1 MLDLMEFI
9 SNSYKKML
17 IKILNKSF
25 VHFMSWKLIKTTQKC
40 LIFWNLL
47 GVLINKVLVK
57 KRFTNFDKWGKWR
70 LDPIFFLRIVKLKG
84 IIPKCLFF
92 FNKNNQK
99 FAAVKKKKSLRY
111 SDIKIF
117 FAPYRRKTANSTLK
131 VKQRM
136 ECLIVIFSKKDKK
149 KNNFIKVVLLFKNE
163 IKKN

>member
-57 KRFTNFDKWGKWR
+57 KRFTNFDTWGK
-70 LDPIFFLRIVKLKG
+70 
-84 IIPKCLFF
+84 
-92 FNKNNQK
+92 
-99 FAAVKKKKSLRY
+99 
-111 SDIKIF
+111 
-117 FAPYRRKTANSTLK
+117 
-131 VKQRM
+131 
-136 ECLIVIFSKKDKK
+136 
-149 KNNFIKVVLLFKNE
+149 
-163 IKKN
+163 

>member
-57 KRFTNFDKWGKWR
+57 KRFTNFDKWGK
-70 LDPIFFLRIVKLKG
+70 
-84 IIPKCLFF
+84 
-92 FNKNNQK
+92 
-99 FAAVKKKKSLRY
+99 
-111 SDIKIF
+111 
-117 FAPYRRKTANSTLK
+117 
-131 VKQRM
+131 
-136 ECLIVIFSKKDKK
+136 
-149 KNNFIKVVLLFKNE
+149 
-163 IKKN
+163 